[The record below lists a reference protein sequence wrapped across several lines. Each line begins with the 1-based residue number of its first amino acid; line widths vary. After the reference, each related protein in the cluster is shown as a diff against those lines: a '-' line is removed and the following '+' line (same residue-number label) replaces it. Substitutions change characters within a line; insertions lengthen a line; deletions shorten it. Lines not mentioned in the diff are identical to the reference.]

1 MRQKAKRRI
10 QKYTVLPVMAAIL
23 LTAQGIF
30 AQTSDAAGKQA
41 KEGELP
47 KNPVHH
53 CAKQNYDPDYTDWSY
68 VCFGSYPQREVK
80 GKALTSAVTG
90 ASYDANGDALVDGT
104 KYRRISRDDTNYGG
118 FFGDREYRYF
128 KWEPIR
134 WRVLSN
140 DGSALF
146 LMADKG
152 LDCKD
157 YNEEFISVAWEDCTL
172 RDWLNSEFYTG
183 AFDSGEQEAVMGRTG
198 DKVRLL
204 SLEEAVDPSYG
215 FCRDDSMNS
224 VSRSLKPSDYAHAMG
239 AYTGCDDFAGC
250 NYWLSS
256 PGSTEDSAAGITCS
270 GFVDKTGSSVHNI
283 SSAVV
288 PVLRIDLSSDLW
300 SLAETKTE

>member
-1 MRQKAKRRI
+1 M
-10 QKYTVLPVMAAIL
+10 
-23 LTAQGIF
+23 
-30 AQTSDAAGKQA
+30 
-41 KEGELP
+41 
-47 KNPVHH
+47 
-53 CAKQNYDPDYTDWSY
+53 
-68 VCFGSYPQREVK
+68 K

-183 AFDSGEQEAVMGRTG
+183 AFDRGKQGR
-198 DKVRLL
+198 
-204 SLEEAVDPSYG
+204 
-215 FCRDDSMNS
+215 
-224 VSRSLKPSDYAHAMG
+224 
-239 AYTGCDDFAGC
+239 
-250 NYWLSS
+250 
-256 PGSTEDSAAGITCS
+256 
-270 GFVDKTGSSVHNI
+270 
-283 SSAVV
+283 
-288 PVLRIDLSSDLW
+288 
-300 SLAETKTE
+300 